1 MPQIMQHPWLLRN
14 LPQSRWGMN
23 ERLLQSLV
31 PAGLQSVEEIEQLVQ
46 QATRPAQPWPVWL
59 PTQPNM
65 PQGERSPMPHLSQVS
80 LCSDE

>member
-46 QATRPAQPWPVWL
+46 QATRPAQPWPVWYPAGQKL
-59 PTQPNM
+59 PPGVWINA
-65 PQGERSPMPHLSQVS
+65 L
-80 LCSDE
+80 